1 VLGFVAAAGLLSGGR
16 RGIAGLMLILSLG
29 TLWVFSTPLTAQL
42 LLASLERQYVSLDRN
57 TKADVAILLGGNLN
71 GESTRNGEPSLGA
84 GADRVLQAA
93 RLYRAGQV
101 RYILI
106 SAGNLPWQH
115 ARLPEAEQIA
125 HLLKEWGI
133 PAEMLIIEMQSRN
146 TYENAQRSK
155 PIWDRYG
162 FHSGLLV
169 TSAYHMPRALAV
181 FRRAG
186 YNVKPAPADFRT
198 GPVLEGGPLAF
209 FPDAGALAASSIAL
223 REWLGLFVYRFRGW
237 A

>member
-1 VLGFVAAAGLLSGGR
+1 MCL
-16 RGIAGLMLILSLG
+16 
-29 TLWVFSTPLTAQL
+29 
-42 LLASLERQYVSLDRN
+42 LDRS

-115 ARLPEAEQIA
+115 AHLPEAEQIA

-155 PIWDRYG
+155 TNLGSLWLSLG
-162 FHSGLLV
+162 
-169 TSAYHMPRALAV
+169 
-181 FRRAG
+181 
-186 YNVKPAPADFRT
+186 PACDLCLSYA
-198 GPVLEGGPLAF
+198 
-209 FPDAGALAASSIAL
+209 AGA
-223 REWLGLFVYRFRGW
+223 RGLSPGW
-237 A
+237 I